1 MSHRE
6 PHAATEPRTGAVMGM
21 RGCETAAECRS
32 DRPGH
37 RLHAMQ
43 ERLAVTT
50 ASKWVD
56 AIVLGVDEHG
66 FATVAELGDAAD
78 DRDPVDGNVRRIWH
92 HDAFEGALA
101 PGEPV
106 AIHALYGVLAQGRQR
121 FSVAEA

>member
-6 PHAATEPRTGAVMGM
+6 PHTPTEPHVGTVMGM

-43 ERLAVTT
+43 ERLAGAT

-56 AIVLGVDEHG
+56 AIVVETDVDG
-66 FATVAELGDAAD
+66 FATVAEFASGRL
-78 DRDPVDGNVRRIWH
+78 RRLWH
-92 HDAFEGALA
+92 HDAFDGVLIV
-101 PGEPV
+101 GEPV
-106 AIHALYGVLAQGRQR
+106 AVHDVYGVLAHGGRR
-121 FSVAEA
+121 FSVATA

>member
-66 FATVAELGDAAD
+66 FATVAEFGDAAD

-106 AIHALYGVLAQGRQR
+106 AIHALYGVLARGRQR
-121 FSVAEA
+121 FSVADA